1 MTDTDPDSDPEV
13 ENTDEPTISRRD
25 ALAAIAGAAVGGAGA
40 AAVAQETAADPQGR
54 VGTPSAPLAAV
65 HAAELR
71 GPIVD
76 QGTAITELPNIR
88 VEADSTTL
96 TGVDP
101 NTLVIRYDP
110 NSTV

>member
-1 MTDTDPDSDPEV
+1 MTSDNADTTPDASE
-13 ENTDEPTISRRD
+13 EPTISRRD
-25 ALAAIAGAAVGGAGA
+25 LLAAVAGAGVGAAGA
-40 AAVAQETAADPQGR
+40 AAVAQETTADPQGR

-76 QGTAITELPNIR
+76 QGNAITQLPNIR
-88 VEADSTTL
+88 VESDGTTV
-96 TGVDP
+96 TGVGA